1 VSAPE
6 IRHRYD
12 VIIAG
17 ARCAGAA
24 TAMLLARKGAS
35 VLMVDPLPRGR
46 DTLSTHAL
54 MRGAVFQLHR
64 WDLLESVRASGT
76 PAVRATTFHYGD
88 ERITVPIKEKDG
100 VDALYAPRRTVLDPI
115 LVEAAEAAGAEVV
128 HGVAVVDLLR
138 DDDGRV
144 TGAAIEGA
152 GMPTRHV
159 AAAMVIG
166 ADGVRSRVARMAGA
180 QLEYSMPHAAASI
193 YGHWPGLS
201 VEGYHWHF
209 SPGVGSGAIP
219 TNDGHTCVF
228 AGISQREFQEGRS
241 EGLLPLYLRALR
253 QSAPELADAVAG
265 VRESVKLRA
274 FAGVPGFLRR
284 STGPGWA
291 LVGDAGFFRD
301 PLTAH
306 GITDAF
312 RDAELLVRAI
322 SEGSEEALERYR
334 TVRAEVTRGLM
345 DVTDRIASLEWDMD
359 EVQAL
364 HLTLNR
370 EMNVG
375 LDLIRTY
382 GAGKDRS
389 PGIASTAAA

>member
-1 VSAPE
+1 MSAPE

-88 ERITVPIKEKDG
+88 ESITVPIKEKDG

-241 EGLLPLYLRALR
+241 EGLLPLYLRGGR
-253 QSAPELADAVAG
+253 DRRGSGGREAPRVRRRARLPPTLDWPRMGTRRRRRLLPGPADRPRDHGRVS
-265 VRESVKLRA
+265 RRRA
-274 FAGVPGFLRR
+274 P
-284 STGPGWA
+284 GPGDF
-291 LVGDAGFFRD
+291 G
-301 PLTAH
+301 
-306 GITDAF
+306 
-312 RDAELLVRAI
+312 
-322 SEGSEEALERYR
+322 
-334 TVRAEVTRGLM
+334 
-345 DVTDRIASLEWDMD
+345 
-359 EVQAL
+359 
-364 HLTLNR
+364 
-370 EMNVG
+370 
-375 LDLIRTY
+375 
-382 GAGKDRS
+382 GK
-389 PGIASTAAA
+389 

>member
-1 VSAPE
+1 MSTPE
-6 IRHRYD
+6 IRNRYD

-24 TAMLLARKGAS
+24 TAMLLAQKGAS

-54 MRGAVFQLHR
+54 MRGAIVQLHR
-64 WDLLESVRASGT
+64 WGLLASVRAAGT

-88 ERITVPIKEKDG
+88 EIITVPIKEKDG
-100 VDALYAPRRTVLDPI
+100 VEALYAPRRTVLDPI

-138 DDDGRV
+138 DADGRV
-144 TGAAIEGA
+144 TGAVIEGA
-152 GMPTRHV
+152 HV
-159 AAAMVIG
+159 PKRQVSAGIVIG
-166 ADGVRSRVARMAGA
+166 ADGVRSRVARLAGA
-180 QLEYSMPHAAASI
+180 ELEYSVPHAAASI
-193 YGHWPGLS
+193 YGHWPGLD

-228 AGISQREFQEGRS
+228 AGISPQEFQKDRG

-253 QSAPELADAVAG
+253 QSAPALAEAIAG
-265 VRESVKLRA
+265 ARQAVKLRA

-312 RDAELLVRAI
+312 RDAELLARAI
-322 SEGSEEALERYR
+322 SRGSEEALVDYR

-345 DVTDRIASLEWDMD
+345 DVTDRIASLEWDME
-359 EVQAL
+359 EVKAL
-364 HLTLNR
+364 HLSLNR

-382 GAGKDRS
+382 GAGKGQA
-389 PGIASTAAA
+389 PGVASTVAA